1 LAISKRQQEIRRGQK
16 PRVNA
21 FKFKSRV
28 KEERASLCPSADL
41 RGPRHALNT
50 LKLMIG
56 VEGPGKPSLWT
67 PTTKAQPQPVPRDNR
82 IASAA
87 QALAYD
93 SDVKKRRRKQIAYLR
108 KSTKSLKPS
117 RFSKP
122 LPPTPQQ
129 PVGSLQPFA
138 KRLTQPDLEM
148 KRTHKNPI
156 LGFYRAGPSLID

>member
-1 LAISKRQQEIRRGQK
+1 
-16 PRVNA
+16 
-21 FKFKSRV
+21 
-28 KEERASLCPSADL
+28 
-41 RGPRHALNT
+41 
-50 LKLMIG
+50 MIG

-108 KSTKSLKPS
+108 KSTKRLKPS

-129 PVGSLQPFA
+129 PVGSLINTLGSIQ
-138 KRLTQPDLEM
+138 TQTSIPSSQSLLDSFPEEISPISFILYRTTSEIPYPEM
-148 KRTHKNPI
+148 APYPESPLSNR
-156 LGFYRAGPSLID
+156 